1 MFGDEAR
8 TSDFGVFWYQGFDHF
23 DRESTNDVLQHVAEV
38 RERKKLVESH
48 IAAVDARRCRK
59 GTKISGDFEAFCF
72 GAGAGAVRVL
82 FSPLLIYTCLLPLG
96 GGVGWGHGL
105 GQ

>member
-8 TSDFGVFWYQGFDHF
+8 TDFGVFFGTRVTIFT
-23 DRESTNDVLQHVAEV
+23 EKVDVLQHVAEV

-48 IAAVDARRCRK
+48 IAAVDARRCK
-59 GTKISGDFEAFCF
+59 GTKISGDFEGFCF
-72 GAGAGAVRVL
+72 GVGL
-82 FSPLLIYTCLLPLG
+82 STTSW
-96 GGVGWGHGL
+96 GGVGWGDGL